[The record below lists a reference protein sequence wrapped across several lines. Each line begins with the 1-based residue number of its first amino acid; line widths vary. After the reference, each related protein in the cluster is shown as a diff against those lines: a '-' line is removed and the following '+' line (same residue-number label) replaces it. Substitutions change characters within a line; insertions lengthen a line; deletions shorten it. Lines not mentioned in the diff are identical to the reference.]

1 MSTVSPSMSAIT
13 LEKIQD
19 KTALV
24 GVVGLG
30 YVGLP
35 LIHAFIRGGLKCIGY
50 DIDQKKID
58 SILDK
63 ISDSGYDSLTKKEK
77 EYLFK
82 VGKNKD
88 K

>member
-58 SILDK
+58 SLQEGQSYIEH
-63 ISDSGYDSLTKKEK
+63 IPSDWIQQWQSE
-77 EYLFK
+77 
-82 VGKNKD
+82 
-88 K
+88 

>member
-1 MSTVSPSMSAIT
+1 MIF
-13 LEKIQD
+13 IFNIF
-19 KTALV
+19 KTTKKKNTKASQNNNN
-24 GVVGLG
+24 
-30 YVGLP
+30 
-35 LIHAFIRGGLKCIGY
+35 F
-50 DIDQKKID
+50 DQKKID

-82 VGKNKD
+82 VGKNQD